1 MQLEVFWSLLLQ
13 TDSEGP
19 TIPHILYSLEAHFLL
34 SISSV
39 DAIGFPEI

>member
-19 TIPHILYSLEAHFLL
+19 TYPHLLCSLVAHYLL
-34 SISSV
+34 CTWSAGRS
-39 DAIGFPEI
+39 